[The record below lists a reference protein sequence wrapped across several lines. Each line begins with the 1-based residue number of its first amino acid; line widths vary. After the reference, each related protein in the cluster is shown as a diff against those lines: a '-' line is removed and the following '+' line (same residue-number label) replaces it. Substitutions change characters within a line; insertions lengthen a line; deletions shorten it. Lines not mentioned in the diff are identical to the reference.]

1 MSRPGARFEWH
12 PVLTLIGNSEFSAS
26 KGTER
31 LQTLDRWKLFAA
43 VSSLTVDHTNPRLA
57 QLKPDWHSSFD
68 GDIRFQMIYGKR
80 QTIDLRD
87 FGRSECH
94 FVQLFDR

>member
-68 GDIRFQMIYGKR
+68 GGIPLQIIYGDR
-80 QTIDLRD
+80 RTIGIGI
-87 FGRSECH
+87 FCASECH
-94 FVQLFDR
+94 FVPTFD